1 MKKFQLPKRTKGAT
15 EGIQE
20 VAASPTFSY
29 REQFTRQAE
38 ELKKK
43 MVIGPTPERVERPK
57 NKTSLK
63 PDGTLK
69 GEVETLKTMK
79 EGDAYSVD
87 LTKKAQALESVRKP
101 VFKRKSKADKAL
113 QAEPIEPVKD
123 ERESED
129 KQPTEAVA
137 CEDKKP
143 ATEGARRKLP
153 LNRMESDL
161 VGRGASA
168 IRSAMASGEISRFR
182 GNALLRELPA
192 DATEEVGI
200 PKSTDM
206 GKPLNG
212 TVKNSVK
219 IEQADDDKAFAYEG
233 ILDTEIGDE
242 YNVKVKYSSTTP
254 CKGSVEGLTLSFA
267 KTIKAAVEDIGG
279 LVADIQPARAGGYS
293 VIFSQE
299 EEEVPTTP
307 WYALVTAKDNKDKI
321 LQVTIKSSASA
332 TAAEVRSYLEQQYGK
347 ENVLQ
352 VSNEKLQ

>member
-1 MKKFQLPKRTKGAT
+1 MKKFQLPKKTKSAK
-15 EGIQE
+15 EGMEE
-20 VAASPTFSY
+20 VAVSPTFSY

-43 MVIGPTPERVERPK
+43 IVIGPTPERIEHPK

-69 GEVETLKTMK
+69 GEVETLKPTK
-79 EGDAYSVD
+79 EEGAYSVD
-87 LTKKAQALESVRKP
+87 LTKRAQALEAVKKP
-101 VFKRKSKADKAL
+101 VFKRKSKQDKTI
-113 QAEPIEPVKD
+113 QAEPVEPVKD

-161 VGRGASA
+161 VSRGASA

-182 GNALLRELPA
+182 GNALLRDVPS
-192 DATEEVGI
+192 DATEEIDI
-200 PKSTDM
+200 PQSTDM
-206 GKPLNG
+206 GKPFAG
-212 TVKNSVK
+212 TVSSRDTATQEDKN
-219 IEQADDDKAFAYEG
+219 KAFAYEG
-233 ILDTEIGDE
+233 IIDTEIGDE
-242 YNVKVKYSSTTP
+242 YNVKVKYSSTVP
-254 CKGSVEGLTLSFA
+254 CRGSVEGLTLSFA
-267 KTIKAAVEDIGG
+267 KTIKSAMEDIGG
-279 LVADIQPARAGGYS
+279 LLTEIQPAKRGGYS

-299 EEEVPTTP
+299 EEQVPTVP
-307 WYALVTAKDNKDKI
+307 WYALVTSKNDKNTI
-321 LQVTIKSSASA
+321 LQVTVKSSVSA
-332 TAAEVRSYLEQQYGK
+332 TENEVRTYIEQQYGK

-352 VSNEKLQ
+352 VSKEKLQ